1 MIKTSKFLIK
11 TTICSA
17 LVGVSLG
24 SVYMLPLFAQQT
36 MLIDEGIPTQTAFFQ
51 EPFTAETIPL
61 DAAAIYQEIT
71 PNDEYS
77 TITRS
82 VLSQIVRNH
91 YSDVNVNDDFS
102 NILLDRVIDSLD
114 PSRIYF
120 TEADINEFDQYRFEL
135 DDFLRAGDVEAGF
148 LMYNRYQQ
156 RVIER
161 LVFSLKRLEED
172 GSPFDFT
179 LDEYLILDRSE
190 APWATSYN
198 EIEDLWRK
206 RVKSN
211 VLSALLS
218 DDTYEE
224 AKGNL
229 SERYRAQLSQVLK
242 NDQREAF
249 QYYMDAMTLSIDPH
263 TQYYLPQAA
272 ENFTMNMSL
281 QLQGIGAVLTTEDEF
296 TEVVSIVP
304 GGPAD
309 MAGDLQPRDRII
321 AIAQGDEEFIDVIG
335 WRVDDVVQLIRGEKG
350 TVVRLS
356 VISNNADNDFDREI
370 VSITRDTVQLED
382 ESAKSEIVEIERNGE
397 IYTVGVIDLPTF
409 YIDFQALQNR
419 DSNYRSTTRDV
430 RVLLE
435 DLKAENVDAVV
446 VDLRNNGGGSLSE
459 ANFLV
464 GLFID
469 RGPTVQVMDA
479 DNNNNVYGDSDPGLV
494 YEGPM
499 AVLVNRLSA
508 SASEIFAGAIQDY
521 QRGLVL
527 GSQTFGK
534 GTVQELIQ
542 LNTGQL
548 KITRSKFYRISGEST
563 QHRGVLPDINFPDLY
578 DASDEIGEAA
588 LDRALPWDTI
598 ETTSFYRPFANLK
611 PALPALTSRHEER
624 LQNDPDFNYIE
635 AQIARALE
643 NQEDE
648 TLSLNIEILLA
659 EREEN
664 DAWRLQLENSRRLAK
679 GEEPYE
685 SIEAM
690 ENSGDEEE
698 DTIAV
703 NKPGLDEEELI
714 DGDEEED
721 PYLRESAN
729 VLLDLIELQAD
740 SAFSMAQK
748 SN

>member
-1 MIKTSKFLIK
+1 MNVNGIIVMIKVWHFSVNRIFKAA
-11 TTICSA
+11 A
-17 LVGVSLG
+17 LSLTLWALGSLG
-24 SVYMLPLFAQQT
+24 LYAQQAS
-36 MLIDEGIPTQTAFFQ
+36 LS
-51 EPFTAETIPL
+51 AEDIPL
-61 DAAAIYQEIT
+61 DVDAIYQEIL
-71 PNDEYS
+71 PSEEYTS
-77 TITRS
+77 ITRA
-82 VLSQIVRNH
+82 VLSQMVRNH
-91 YSDVNVNDDFS
+91 YSQVNVNDEFS
-102 NILLDRVIDSLD
+102 DTLLDRVIDGLD
-114 PSRIYF
+114 PSRLYF
-120 TEADINEFDQYRFEL
+120 TESDIAEFNEYRYEL
-135 DDFLRAGDVEAGF
+135 DDLLRAGDVEAGF
-148 LMYNRYQQ
+148 LMYNRYQR

-179 LDEYLILDRSE
+179 LDEYLVIDRSE
-190 APWATSYN
+190 EPWPAN
-198 EIEDLWRK
+198 HDELEDLWRK

-211 VLSALLS
+211 VLSALLA
-218 DDTYEE
+218 DDTFEE
-224 AKGNL
+224 AKESL
-229 SERYRAQLSQVLK
+229 SERYRAQLSQILK

-249 QYYMDAMTLSIDPH
+249 QYYMDAMTLSVDPH

-281 QLQGIGAVLTTEDEF
+281 QLQGIGAVLTTDDDY
-296 TEVVSIVP
+296 TEVVSIVA

-309 MAGDLQPRDRII
+309 MAGELQPNDRIT
-321 AIAQGDEEFIDVIG
+321 AIAQGDEEFIDVVG

-356 VISNNADNDFDREI
+356 VIPSTAENDFEREVI
-370 VSITRDTVQLED
+370 SITRDTVQLED
-382 ESAKSEIVEIERNGE
+382 ESAKSEIVEIERGGE
-397 IYTVGVIDLPTF
+397 TYKIGVIDLPTF

-419 DSNYRSTTRDV
+419 DPNYRSTTRDV

-435 DLKAENVDAVV
+435 DLKAQDVDAVV

-459 ANFLV
+459 ANSLV

-479 DNNNNVYGDSDPGLV
+479 DNNNNVYGDSDPGLI
-494 YEGPM
+494 YDGPM

-534 GTVQELIQ
+534 GTVQELIP
-542 LNTGQL
+542 LGDGQL

-563 QHRGVLPDINFPDLY
+563 QHRGVLPDVDFPDLY
-578 DASDEIGEAA
+578 DVSDDIGEAA
-588 LDRALPWDTI
+588 LDSALPWDTI

-611 PALPALTSRHEER
+611 PVLPTLLSRHTER

-635 AQIARALE
+635 AQIARAIE
-643 NQEDE
+643 NKADN
-648 TLSLNIEILLA
+648 TLSLNMETLLA
-659 EREEN
+659 ESEEN
-664 DAWRLQLENSRRLAK
+664 DAWRLQIENNRRIAK

-690 ENSGDEEE
+690 ENSDEDEEE
-698 DTIAV
+698 VVAI
-703 NKPGLDEEELI
+703 NMPGLDEEEVV
-714 DGDEEED
+714 DDEQEAD

-729 VLLDLIELQAD
+729 VLLDLIELQGG
-740 SAFSMAQK
+740 SAFSMAQQR
-748 SN
+748 N